1 MKIRND
7 FRLKQTICNN
17 FIVEKILFMKTGF
30 IPVLNNLITGILK
43 IVFLNLCIGFSVLM
57 AQQPTDSV
65 EKQKKEK
72 IKKGWNFGILPVVG
86 FNSDIGFQYG
96 GLVDL
101 YHYGDGSLYPKYF
114 HSLYF
119 EVSRTTKGGGINQFF
134 YDSEKLIPGVRVTGD
149 LTYLTEKALNFYGF
163 NGYEAVY
170 NPEWEDDS
178 QGSATYKTRMFYR
191 HERKLLRLGL
201 DFTKELSLKHL
212 YWLAGVGFFNT
223 RTAPVDL
230 EKLNKGLSGGDALPD
245 VPGLYDEYVSWGI
258 ISQKETQPGF
268 NTVLKLGIIYDSR
281 DNEPNPNKG
290 IWSEILVATAPKM
303 MGDGN
308 FGFAKLAITHRQYFP
323 LLKNR
328 LTLAYQLA
336 YQGTIGGK
344 VPFYLQPYM
353 IKSFAKTT
361 TIDGLGGARNI
372 RGILR
377 NRVVGDGVAYG
388 NAELR
393 YKFLKFR
400 WINQNF
406 YLAVNAFAD
415 AGMVVQKIDVD
426 KSGIPAEIDKLEYFG
441 ESTDKPHVSLG
452 GGLRVVMNENF
463 IIAADYGV
471 ALDKRDGKSGTYIG
485 FGYLF

>member
-1 MKIRND
+1 MRIRDD

-17 FIVEKILFMKTGF
+17 FIGKKILILKTGF
-30 IPVLNNLITGILK
+30 IPVLNNLISGILK
-43 IVFLNLCIGFSVLM
+43 IVFLNLCIGFSLLM
-57 AQQPTDSV
+57 AQQPADSV
-65 EKQKKEK
+65 EKQKEEK

-178 QGSATYKTRMFYR
+178 QDSTAYKTRMFYR
-191 HERKLLRLGL
+191 HERKLLKVGV
-201 DFTKELSLKHL
+201 DFTREFLVDNLF
-212 YWLAGVGFFNT
+212 WLAGLGYFHT
-223 RTAPVDL
+223 KTASVDL
-230 EKLNKGLSGGDALPD
+230 DKLNKGLSGGDTLPD
-245 VPGLYDEYVSWGI
+245 VPGLYDEYVLWGV
-258 ISQKETQPGF
+258 ISPEETEPGSNSIF
-268 NTVLKLGIIYDSR
+268 KLGIIYDTR

-290 IWSEILVATAPKM
+290 TWSEVLLSVAPKF

-308 FGFAKLAITHRQYFP
+308 FGFTKLALTHRQYFSII
-323 LLKNR
+323 KNK
-328 LTLAYQLA
+328 LTLACQLA
-336 YQGTIGGK
+336 WQGTIGGK

-361 TIDGLGGARNI
+361 TIDGLGGARNL
-372 RGILR
+372 RGVLR

-393 YKFLKFR
+393 YKLLRFH
-400 WINQNF
+400 WIKQNF
-406 YLAVNAFAD
+406 YLGLNAFAD
-415 AGMVVQKIDVD
+415 AGMVVQKIEVD
-426 KSGIPAEIDKLEYFG
+426 KSGIPSDVDLSTYFSNSDEKLH
-441 ESTDKPHVSLG
+441 TCVG
-452 GGLRVVMNENF
+452 GGLRIVMNENF
-463 IIAADYGV
+463 IISADYGI
-471 ALDKRDGKSGTYIG
+471 ALDKRDGRSGTYIG

>member
-1 MKIRND
+1 MMTEIFKLVPFVLLMQISIAVAQEVPD
-7 FRLKQTICNN
+7 STNN
-17 FIVEKILFMKTGF
+17 RSGEG
-30 IPVLNNLITGILK
+30 
-43 IVFLNLCIGFSVLM
+43 C
-57 AQQPTDSV
+57 
-65 EKQKKEK
+65 
-72 IKKGWNFGILPVVG
+72 KKGWNFGVLPVVG

-101 YHYGDGSLYPKYF
+101 YNYGDGSLYPKYF

-134 YDSEKLIPGVRVTGD
+134 YDSEKLIHGFRVTAD
-149 LTYLTEKALNFYGF
+149 VTYLTEKALNFYGF
-163 NGYEAVY
+163 NGYESVY
-170 NPEWEDDS
+170 NPKWEDDS
-178 QGSATYKTRMFYR
+178 QNSAIYKTRMFYR
-191 HERKLLRLGL
+191 HERKLLRLGVDL
-201 DFTKELSLKHL
+201 TKALSLKHL
-212 YWLAGVGFFNT
+212 YWLAGVGFFST
-223 RTAPVDL
+223 KTASVDL
-230 EKLNKGLSGGDALPD
+230 EKLNKGLSGGNALPD

-258 ISQKETQPGF
+258 ISPEETQPGF

-290 IWSEILVATAPKM
+290 TWSEILVAAAPKI
-303 MGDGN
+303 MGDRN
-308 FGFAKLAITHRQYFP
+308 FGFTKLAITHRQYFP
-323 LLKNR
+323 LIKNK

-361 TIDGLGGARNI
+361 TIDGLGGARNL
-372 RGILR
+372 RGVLR

-393 YKFLKFR
+393 FKFLRFH
-400 WINQNF
+400 WIKQNF
-406 YLAVNAFAD
+406 YLALNAFAD
-415 AGMVVQKIDVD
+415 AGMVVQKIDID
-426 KSGIPAEIDKLEYFG
+426 KSGIPAQVDQTTYFSNG
-441 ESTDKPHVSLG
+441 KETMHTCLG
-452 GGLRVVMNENF
+452 GGLRIVMNENF
-463 IIAADYGV
+463 IIAADFGV